1 MKVLVI
7 GSGCREHALVKA
19 LLEDQ
24 KVSAVYTLPKR
35 ANIKGVLPLPEE
47 ANKPTALA
55 DLLLRE
61 QVELVIIG
69 PEKPL
74 IEGYADILRQRGIK
88 VFGPCRES
96 AQLEGSKIFA
106 KKFMKEYGIPTAS
119 YSVVNS
125 VDEVL
130 KESENFFAPYVLK
143 ADGLAGGKGVF
154 ICQNLTELEQKSRLI
169 FEKKIFGEAGKKAL
183 LEDFQKG
190 QELSVFV
197 ITNGEAYHILPL
209 AKDYKRLKEGQ
220 KGPNTGG
227 MGSVAPVF
235 LESESLSRIENQ
247 IIKPT
252 LKGLKDKNFVY
263 RGVLYFGLMLN
274 KNQPKVLEYNVRFGD
289 PEAQVLLPL
298 LEGSWAEVFYNTAS
312 ALAFEMKWKKQ
323 FSACVALC
331 SPHYPEGPFEPVPI
345 EGPVEESQEDS
356 WFLQGSVFKEN
367 EQYFGKGGRILNAVA
382 TAKTLDQAIKKAY
395 DQAKKISW
403 PGIQYRKDIGS

>member
-24 KVSAVYTLPKR
+24 KLSEVYTLPKR
-35 ANIKGVLPLPEE
+35 ASLKGALALPEE
-47 ANKPTALA
+47 PKNPEDLA

-61 QVELVIIG
+61 QIELVVIG

-119 YSVVNS
+119 YSVLSS
-125 VDEVL
+125 VAEVL

-227 MGSVAPVF
+227 MGAVAPVF
-235 LESESLSRIENQ
+235 LEPESLRRIENQ

-345 EGPVEESQEDS
+345 KGPVEESQEDS

-382 TAKTLDQAIKKAY
+382 TAETLDQAIKKAY
-395 DQAKKISW
+395 GQAKKVSW